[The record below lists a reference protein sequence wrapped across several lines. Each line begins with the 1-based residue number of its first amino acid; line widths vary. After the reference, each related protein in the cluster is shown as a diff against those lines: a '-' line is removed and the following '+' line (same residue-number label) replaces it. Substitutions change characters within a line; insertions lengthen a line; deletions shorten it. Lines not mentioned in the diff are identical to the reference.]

1 MISYEAIVVACFH
14 IVSLR
19 LFHSIFKVCSMNW
32 LVLLLTPLAV
42 GHHTQRLFHAGD
54 TEAITLLYWWFVFC
68 FIVSLGIILMSKFAQ

>member
-1 MISYEAIVVACFH
+1 
-14 IVSLR
+14 
-19 LFHSIFKVCSMNW
+19 MNW